1 MSVASGH
8 RAGGPPGRVE
18 VGRRLSA
25 PGARCATGA
34 GNIGPRVRPAQRPRG
49 GRPVA
54 RLSTLTRGS
63 AGGAG
68 WGCLS
73 AREGWGTGNRSKADP
88 CSLVATGSPVH
99 TGVEDRLMGWMGFL
113 GGATEAP
120 LLAGLLGSGAAVQLG
135 AGPSRSRP
143 ALPRSGGGRSL
154 VKQSRLSGLWSW
166 RAFPSETR
174 RTLSQGT
181 EGLFRGA
188 LLRAPTPGSPRR
200 EWLQQWPQAWP
211 ATCQGVYVTGP
222 GDREGT
228 GKLSLVQV
236 SSDPEDLH
244 REAWI

>member
-1 MSVASGH
+1 M
-8 RAGGPPGRVE
+8 
-18 VGRRLSA
+18 
-25 PGARCATGA
+25 
-34 GNIGPRVRPAQRPRG
+34 
-49 GRPVA
+49 
-54 RLSTLTRGS
+54 
-63 AGGAG
+63 
-68 WGCLS
+68 
-73 AREGWGTGNRSKADP
+73 
-88 CSLVATGSPVH
+88 
-99 TGVEDRLMGWMGFL
+99 
-113 GGATEAP
+113 
-120 LLAGLLGSGAAVQLG
+120 
-135 AGPSRSRP
+135 
-143 ALPRSGGGRSL
+143 
-154 VKQSRLSGLWSW
+154 KQSRLSGLWSW